1 MNPYLVLKYA
11 HVCIAIVALGTGAAV
26 GMLLGFF
33 ADDAMHGEFVLRLS
47 RRLLNL
53 VVMPGYL
60 LMLATGM
67 WMGHLADL
75 LDAHWTEAA
84 MNLWGVGALFMALW
98 SVFLRRQIRQRE
110 AREQASSDYRRARL
124 MGTLSGSAAALVLLA
139 ILGFMVFKPG

>member
-1 MNPYLVLKYA
+1 MNPYLALKYA
-11 HVCIAIVALGTGAAV
+11 HVLIAIVALGTGAAV
-26 GMLLGFF
+26 GVLLGFYG
-33 ADDAMHGEFVLRLS
+33 DDAMHGEFVLRLS

-84 MNLWGVGALFMALW
+84 MNIWGAGALFIALW
-98 SVFLRRQIRQRE
+98 TVFLRRQLTLRE
-110 AREQASSDYRRARL
+110 AGDSVSTRYRRARWL
-124 MGTLSGSAAALVLLA
+124 GTSSGIAAALVLLV
-139 ILGFMVFKPG
+139 ILGYMVFKPG